1 MGQQAAFAFVIL
13 GTMFLFIGI
22 FSCTVALARRGSAK
36 NVLGWFG
43 IFSGMYGVRLFAAVP
58 AAFRLFVGP
67 FASHAQQFVWII
79 TFVIMIPALLFWA
92 ELSLAALR
100 RFFLFM
106 ILPASVVAA
115 GGTVS
120 VLQQQAPAR
129 PWLVGNNIVVMS
141 SLVMLGVATL
151 VPRIAKEYLVIQS
164 VVPAIGTL
172 SLAAAVIHDNIR
184 TFISLTNYRFLEPVA
199 FALFVFTL
207 GWVAVEKVAADERRL
222 LSIENELAVA
232 RKIQASILPA
242 AIPNQKRLQI
252 VAAYHPMTAVAG
264 DFYDFIPVDAHRLGV
279 LIADVTGHGVP
290 AAMIAAMVKMA
301 VQTVVAAAQ
310 SPTDV
315 LQGLNRMLSGQPSD
329 HFVTAAYLFVDTET
343 HTARYSAA
351 GHPPLL
357 LTRNGTFK
365 RIESNG
371 LVFGVLPHA
380 EYPVREI
387 ALSPG
392 DRLILYTDGVLEPE
406 NANGQPFGDF
416 RLEQVVLGSRSL
428 PPSDLVDRL
437 LAEIRS
443 WPPPSTGQADDITL
457 VVIDVT

>member
-1 MGQQAAFAFVIL
+1 MGQQAVFAFVIL
-13 GTMFLFIGI
+13 GTIFLFIGI
-22 FSCTVALARRGSAK
+22 FSCTVALARRGSARK
-36 NVLGWFG
+36 VLGWFG

-106 ILPASVVAA
+106 IVPAWLVAV
-115 GGTVS
+115 GGIVS

-129 PWLVGNNIVVMS
+129 PWLVGNNVVVMS
-141 SLVMLGVATL
+141 SLVVLGVATL
-151 VPRIAKEYLVIQS
+151 VPRIAKKYVVIQS

-184 TFISLTNYRFLEPVA
+184 TFISLTNYQFLEPVA

-242 AIPNQKRLQI
+242 TIPNQKRLQI
-252 VAAYHPMTAVAG
+252 LAAYHPMTAVAG
-264 DFYDFIPVDAHRLGV
+264 DFYDFILVDAHRLGV

-301 VQTVVAAAQ
+301 VQTVVPAAQ
-310 SPTDV
+310 SPPDV

-329 HFVTAAYLFVDTET
+329 HFVTAAYLFVDTES

-357 LTRNGTFK
+357 LTRNGTVQ

-406 NANGQPFGDF
+406 NVNGQPFGDF
-416 RLEQVVLGSRSL
+416 RLEEVVLDSRSL

-437 LAEIRS
+437 LTEIRS
-443 WPPPSTGQADDITL
+443 WPPPSTGQTDDITL
-457 VVIDVT
+457 VVIDVS

>member
-1 MGQQAAFAFVIL
+1 
-13 GTMFLFIGI
+13 
-22 FSCTVALARRGSAK
+22 
-36 NVLGWFG
+36 
-43 IFSGMYGVRLFAAVP
+43 MYGVRLFAAVP
-58 AAFRLFVGP
+58 AAFRLLVGP

-92 ELSLAALR
+92 ELSRAALR

-106 ILPASVVAA
+106 IVPASLVAV
-115 GGTVS
+115 GGIVS
-120 VLQQQAPAR
+120 LLQQQAPAR
-129 PWLVGNNIVVMS
+129 PWLIGNNIVVMS
-141 SLVMLGVATL
+141 SLVVLEVATL
-151 VPRIAKEYLVIQS
+151 VPRIAKKYVVIQS
-164 VVPAIGTL
+164 IVPAIGTL
-172 SLAAAVIHDNIR
+172 GLAAAMIHDNIR
-184 TFISLTNYRFLEPVA
+184 TFISLNNYRFLEPVA
-199 FALFVFTL
+199 FALFAFTL
-207 GWVAVEKVAADERRL
+207 GWVAVEKVTADERRL
-222 LSIENELAVA
+222 LSIENELVVA

-252 VAAYHPMTAVAG
+252 LAAYYPMTAVAG
-264 DFYDFIPVDAHRLGV
+264 DFYDFIPVDPYRLGV

-301 VQTVVAAAQ
+301 VQTVVPAAQ
-310 SPTDV
+310 SPSDV
-315 LQGLNRMLSGQPSD
+315 LQRLNHMLSWQPSD
-329 HFVTAAYLFVDTET
+329 HFVTAAYLFVDTES

-357 LTRNGTFK
+357 LTRNGTLQ

-406 NANGQPFGDF
+406 NANGQPFGEF
-416 RLEQVVLGSRSL
+416 RLEQVVLDSRSL

-437 LAEIRS
+437 LTEIGC
-443 WPPPSTGQADDITL
+443 WTPPSIGQTDDITL
-457 VVIDVT
+457 VVIAVT